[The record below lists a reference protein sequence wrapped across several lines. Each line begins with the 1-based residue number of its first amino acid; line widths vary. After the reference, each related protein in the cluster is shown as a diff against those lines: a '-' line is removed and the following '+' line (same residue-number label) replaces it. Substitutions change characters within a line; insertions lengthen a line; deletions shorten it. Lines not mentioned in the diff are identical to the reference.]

1 MAEYVAGLENNLQ
14 QQIAFYRQ
22 LVELEQEKQKAL
34 VDNVIEKIESITA
47 QEEKILL
54 EVGQLEEER
63 LYWAEF
69 FGKEVGKKAED
80 ITLTDLIQYSPGFEP
95 IGQEFEKA
103 ISQLK
108 NLHEINAKLLKSA
121 LSIADFTLRLLTGQK
136 HTTYSN
142 PSNKGVKNEFSQNN
156 LINKSI

>member
-108 NLHEINAKLLKSA
+108 IYMKSMPNCLKV
-121 LSIADFTLRLLTGQK
+121 L
-136 HTTYSN
+136 
-142 PSNKGVKNEFSQNN
+142 
-156 LINKSI
+156 